1 VVLAIESAVDGRMSV
16 REVTWK
22 TKKGTSRRWLVDY
35 TDQDGTRCFKNF
47 KLKKDADLYH
57 AQVSVEV
64 HQGIHTAPSKSP
76 TVAEAAE
83 KWLQRIEARK
93 RERSTIRQ
101 YQQHRDHIVKR
112 IGSVKLAQLTPST
125 VEDFRDRLQLDLS
138 RPLAR
143 KILTSFKS
151 MLRVAKRSHVAA
163 DVSIERDKR
172 EDQVEVGRDL
182 PSNAEVRRLIEAI
195 RGNDPRAARMRA
207 LLLTAAFTGLRAS
220 ELRGLRWEDID
231 TKAAVLH
238 VRQRADRYNKIG
250 KPKSA
255 KSRRTIPLDTANLL
269 PALRQW
275 HLASQHK
282 SGLVF
287 ATSTGAVEHH
297 KNMLRSLESLMR
309 AAKVV
314 DKEGKPKYAIHA
326 FRHYFASWCLNPESR
341 GGLGMPPQDVQ
352 RLLGHSSIVMTL
364 DVYGHL
370 FPGGDHHSKF
380 AAGTR
385 AIFA

>member
-1 VVLAIESAVDGRMSV
+1 MSI
-16 REVTWK
+16 RKRTWTNK
-22 TKKGTSRRWLVDY
+22 QGTISERWLVDY
-35 TDQDGTRCFKNF
+35 VDQDGTRCAKNF
-47 KLKKDADLYH
+47 KLKKDADRYH
-57 AQVSVEV
+57 AQVNVEV

-76 TVAEAAE
+76 TIAEAAE

-112 IGSVKLAQLTPST
+112 IGSVKLAQLTPSA

-143 KILTSFKS
+143 KVLTSFKS
-151 MLRVAKRSHVAA
+151 ILKVSKRSHLAT

-172 EDQVEVGRDL
+172 EDKVEVGCDL

-195 RGNDPRAARMRA
+195 RGNDPRAVRMRA

-220 ELRGLRWEDID
+220 ELRGLRWEDVD
-231 TKAAVLH
+231 MKAAVLQ

-282 SGLVF
+282 NGLVF
-287 ATSTGAVEHH
+287 PTSTGAIEHH
-297 KNMLRSLESLMR
+297 KNMVNSLGPVMT

-314 DKEGKPKYAIHA
+314 DKEGKPKYALHA

-341 GGLGMPPQDVQ
+341 GGMGLPPQDVQ

>member
-1 VVLAIESAVDGRMSV
+1 MSI
-16 REVTWK
+16 RKRTWTNK
-22 TKKGTSRRWLVDY
+22 EGTISERWLVDY
-35 TDQDGTRCFKNF
+35 VDQDGTRCAKNF
-47 KLKKDADLYH
+47 KLKKDADRYH
-57 AQVSVEV
+57 SQVNVEV
-64 HQGIHTAPSKSP
+64 EQGIHTAPSKSP
-76 TVAEAAE
+76 TVAQAAE
-83 KWLQRIEARK
+83 KWLGRIEARK

-101 YQQHRDHIVKR
+101 YQQHRDHIVRR
-112 IGSVKLAQLTPST
+112 IGSVKLAQLTPGA
-125 VEDFRDRLQLDLS
+125 VEDFRDRLQLELS
-138 RPLAR
+138 KPLAR
-143 KILTSFKS
+143 KVLTSFKS
-151 MLRVAKRSHVAA
+151 ILKVSRRSHLAA

-172 EDQVEVGRDL
+172 EDRVEVGRDL
-182 PSNAEVRRLIEAI
+182 PSNAEVKRLIEAI
-195 RGNDPRAARMRA
+195 RGNDPRATRMRA

-220 ELRGLRWEDID
+220 ELRGLRWEDLD
-231 TKAAVLH
+231 MKAAVLQ

-287 ATSTGAVEHH
+287 PTSTGAVEHH
-297 KNMLRSLESLMR
+297 KNMVRSLEPVMT
-309 AAKVV
+309 AAKIV
-314 DKEGKPKYAIHA
+314 DKEGKPKYALHA

>member
-1 VVLAIESAVDGRMSV
+1 MSI
-16 REVTWK
+16 RKRTWTNK
-22 TKKGTSRRWLVDY
+22 QGTISERWLVDY
-35 TDQDGTRCFKNF
+35 VDQDGTRCAKNF
-47 KLKKDADLYH
+47 KLKKDAERYH
-57 AQVSVEV
+57 AQVNVEV

-76 TVAEAAE
+76 TIAEAAE

-112 IGSVKLAQLTPST
+112 IGSVKLAQLTPSA

-143 KILTSFKS
+143 KVLTSFKS
-151 MLRVAKRSHVAA
+151 ILKVSKRSHLAA

-172 EDQVEVGRDL
+172 EDKVEVGRDL

-207 LLLTAAFTGLRAS
+207 LLLAAAFTGLRAS
-220 ELRGLRWEDID
+220 ELRGLRWEDVD
-231 TKAAVLH
+231 MKAAVLQ

-255 KSRRTIPLDTANLL
+255 KSRRTVPLDTANLL

-282 SGLVF
+282 NGLVF
-287 ATSTGAVEHH
+287 PTSTGAIEHH
-297 KNMLRSLESLMR
+297 KNMVNSLGPVMT

-314 DKEGKPKYAIHA
+314 DKEGKPKYALHA
-326 FRHYFASWCLNPESR
+326 FRHYFASWCLNSESR
-341 GGLGMPPQDVQ
+341 GGMGLPPQDVQ

-370 FPGGDHHSKF
+370 FPGGDYQSKF

>member
-1 VVLAIESAVDGRMSV
+1 MSV
-16 REVTWK
+16 RKVTWTNK
-22 TKKGTSRRWLVDY
+22 SGKPSERWLVDY
-35 TDQDGTRCFKNF
+35 VDQDGARCAKNF
-47 KLKKDADLYH
+47 KSKKEADLYH
-57 AQVSVEV
+57 AQVNVEV
-64 HQGIHTAPSKSP
+64 AQGTHTAPSKSP
-76 TVAEAAE
+76 TIAEAAE

-93 RERSTIRQ
+93 RERSTLRQ

-112 IGSVKLAQLTPST
+112 IGSVKLAQLTPSR
-125 VEDFRDRLQLDLS
+125 VEDFRDKLQLELS

-143 KILTSFKS
+143 KVLTSFKS
-151 MLRVAKRSHVAA
+151 VLKVNKRSHVAT

-172 EDQVEVGRDL
+172 EDHVEVGRDL
-182 PSNAEVRRLIEAI
+182 PSNSEVKRLIEAI
-195 RGNDPRAARMRA
+195 KGTDPRAARMRA
-207 LLLTAAFTGLRAS
+207 LRLTAAFTGLRAS
-220 ELRGLRWEDID
+220 ELRGLRWEDVD
-231 TKAAVLH
+231 MKAAVLQ

-255 KSRRTIPLDTANLL
+255 KSRRTIPLDTENLL

-275 HLASQHK
+275 HMASEYK
-282 SGLVF
+282 NGLVF
-287 ATSTGAVEHH
+287 PTSTGAIEHH
-297 KNMLRSLESLMR
+297 KNMVKSLEPIMNV
-309 AAKVV
+309 AKVV
-314 DKEGKPKYAIHA
+314 DKNGKPKYALHA

-341 GGLGMPPQDVQ
+341 GGLGLAPQDVQ